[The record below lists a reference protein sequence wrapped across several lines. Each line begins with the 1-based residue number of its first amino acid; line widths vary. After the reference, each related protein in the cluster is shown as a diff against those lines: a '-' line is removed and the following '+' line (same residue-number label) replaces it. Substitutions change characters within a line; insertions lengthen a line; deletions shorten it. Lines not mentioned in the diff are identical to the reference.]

1 MQKCA
6 DQTVP
11 GTITERPKA
20 QKGTVTSTPSQH
32 QGHKDTAPR
41 QDKKAKAPRHTL
53 RHDQRRQKI
62 KALSLAH
69 SKKKNNNNKQKTK
82 TTTTTTTT
90 TCSSR
95 ALARLWLETRP
106 VFAGDIP
113 AVLPQYPS

>member
-69 SKKKNNNNKQKTK
+69 SKKKKKKKQQQQRRQQRQHA
-82 TTTTTTTT
+82 
-90 TCSSR
+90 R
-95 ALARLWLETRP
+95 AELWPGSGSKQGQSLQATYQRSCPNTP
-106 VFAGDIP
+106 VRF
-113 AVLPQYPS
+113 L